1 MEGERRKRKIENE
14 EENDEEQK
22 IERFFALIKRTKD
35 VRDRFYK
42 ETKQM
47 DGEREKGIWNPK
59 FEVEDFVDSG
69 EKMPETGNVS
79 GSHHHHDLA
88 GPSHKEL
95 VHEKKEDLQ
104 DATRLVQAEEDN
116 GEEKDKR
123 SEHLDL
129 NLSL

>member
-14 EENDEEQK
+14 EENEEQK

-35 VRDRFYK
+35 VRDRLYK

-47 DGEREKGIWNPK
+47 DGERERSIWNPK
-59 FEVEDFVDSG
+59 FEVEDFIDSG
-69 EKMPETGNVS
+69 EKMPETGKVS
-79 GSHHHHDLA
+79 GSHHHDLA

-95 VHEKKEDLQ
+95 VLEKKEDLQ